1 MYRYL
6 ITMLSLLIVSFVI
19 AKSNS
24 KYRNILIVIN
34 LIACIIYLIWRI
46 SAIPIHDG
54 LFSLIMG
61 IILYLAETFGI
72 ISFFNFQYLFMKRY
86 RLVAKSL
93 QDYQDGEVPFVD
105 VLICTYNE
113 PKELLLMTM
122 MAASNL
128 NYPKDRFKVHLC
140 DDGRRNEI
148 RKLCKKYDIDYITR
162 DDNVGAKAG
171 NINNALKQI
180 HGDLFAVLDA
190 DMLPKENFLQRTVGY
205 FVDKDVAFVQTPQ
218 VYYNKDMYQ
227 YNLKRKLPNEQDF
240 FMRDI
245 QEARAANN
253 AVLHVGTNAL
263 FKRSYVLGIGG
274 YPTWSI
280 TEDMAVGM
288 LLQAAGY
295 RSVFVN
301 EELVFGLSATT
312 FQELV
317 KQRDRWCRG
326 NLQVQKRHNPLFTK
340 GLTMA
345 QKIAY
350 IDGTMYWFANIQK
363 MVYIICPLLYLI
375 FHTVI
380 LRCTLPEL
388 MSMYIPFFVGQILIF
403 KILLPNTRSM
413 LWAHYYEIVMAP
425 HLVISVLKEMLNI
438 NVKFNV
444 TAKDT
449 VFDRRFFQLRMVM
462 PHLILMGITIFAWY
476 LAYIGL
482 KNGTI
487 NFGSYLLNMFWSSYN
502 IAGIVIAL
510 KVAWQ
515 KPIYRKVERI
525 KIMQYVPIEI
535 EYQQK
540 HYHGV
545 IKDIS
550 GAGIG
555 ILMDEAFI
563 AEKGK
568 LVHIYLNGLRLSCRI
583 VRENGRWLAV
593 RYGNLTPDEY
603 KTLMKLLTSN
613 LTTQFDVHRTQK
625 YHQENSPV
633 NVMKLSV
640 H

>member
-6 ITMLSLLIVSFVI
+6 VTMLSLLIISFVI

-24 KYRNILIVIN
+24 KYRNILIIIN
-34 LIACIIYLIWRI
+34 LIACIIYLVWRLG
-46 SAIPIHDG
+46 AIPLHDG
-54 LFSLIMG
+54 WFSLIMG

-86 RLVAKSL
+86 KLVARTLADFK
-93 QDYQDGEVPFVD
+93 DKEVPFVD

-113 PKELLLMTM
+113 PKEILLMTM

-128 NYPKDRFKVHLC
+128 NYPSDRFQVHLC
-140 DDGRRNEI
+140 DDGRRDEI
-148 RKLCKKYDIDYITR
+148 RKLCKKYGIDYITR
-162 DDNVGAKAG
+162 DDNAGAKAG

-205 FVDKDVAFVQTPQ
+205 FSDEDVAFVQTPQ

-227 YNLKRKLPNEQDF
+227 YNLKKKLPNEQDF

-253 AVLHVGTNAL
+253 SVLHVGTNAL
-263 FKRSYVLGIGG
+263 FRKDYVLKIGG

-340 GLTMA
+340 GLTTA

-350 IDGTMYWFANIQK
+350 IDGTMYWFANLQK
-363 MVYIICPLLYLI
+363 MIYIVCPLLYLI

-388 MSMYIPFFVGQILIF
+388 MSMYLPFFIGQVMIF

-413 LWAHYYEIVMAP
+413 LWAHFYEIVMAP

-449 VFDRRFFQLRMVM
+449 VFDHRFFQARMVA
-462 PHLILMGITIFAWY
+462 PHLILMGITIFAWF
-476 LAYIGL
+476 LAYSSL

-487 NFGSYLLNMFWSSYN
+487 NFGSYLLNMFWSGYN
-502 IAGIVIAL
+502 IAGIIIAL

-515 KPIYRKVERI
+515 KPIYRKIERI
-525 KIMQYVPIEI
+525 KITQYVPVEI

-540 HYHGV
+540 RYHGS

-550 GAGIG
+550 GAGMG
-555 ILMDEAFI
+555 ILLNEAFET
-563 AEKGK
+563 EKGK
-568 LVHIYLNGLRLSCRI
+568 LAHIYLNGTKLSCRV
-583 VRENGRWLAV
+583 VREDNRWLAV
-593 RYGNLTPDEY
+593 RYGNLAPDEY
-603 KTLMKLLTSN
+603 KTLMKLLTRN

-625 YHQENSPV
+625 YYQEKSPV
-633 NVMKLSV
+633 NTMKLSV